1 MKTLTPS
8 AFPTAT
14 LALLGLVNFVVGMGA
29 FLVIGIM
36 TPIAADFGVAKAET
50 GLLLTV
56 YAIVYAI
63 SSPLLVAITGK
74 VERVHVLVAGMV
86 VMAAGALASALAADF
101 FFLLAARALMALGCG
116 VATPVAAA
124 IGVALVAPA
133 LRGRALA
140 LVFGGMTM
148 SQVIGVPAGAWLGY
162 SFGWR
167 AAFEVVVVLGLL
179 TAVALWSVIPR
190 GLPGQPGG
198 LSSLVATLSEARLV
212 AAVAFTPFFIG
223 GIYAIYTFIA
233 PFLEARFAL
242 GRDGVTT
249 ALIILGVAAVVGS
262 TLGGRLTDR
271 IGATKTLVILCLV
284 KIVLMPIITLWHASL
299 VVMIALMAAWSAFGW
314 AFMVAQQARLATLDP
329 ARVSVLF
336 ALNAAAVYVGASV
349 GSAVGVFALS
359 RFGFDALGPTGAAMI
374 VVALASI
381 ALVERLSRR
390 GVTNA

>member
-1 MKTLTPS
+1 MKTPTPS
-8 AFPTAT
+8 TFPVAT

-36 TPIAADFGVAKAET
+36 TPMAADLGVAKADA
-50 GLLLTV
+50 GLLLTI

-86 VMAAGALASALAADF
+86 VLAAGALASALAADF

-116 VATPVAAA
+116 VASPVAAA

-167 AAFEVVVVLGLL
+167 LAFEVVVVLGLG

-190 GLPGQPGG
+190 GLPGHPGG
-198 LSSLVATLSEARLV
+198 ISSLVTTLAKARLV

-223 GIYAIYTFIA
+223 GIYAIFTFIA

-262 TLGGRLTDR
+262 ALGGRLTDR

-284 KIVLMPIITLWHASL
+284 QIVLMPFITLWHSSL
-299 VVMIALMAAWSAFGW
+299 AVMIALMAAWSAFAW

-336 ALNAAAVYVGASV
+336 ALNAAAVYVGASA
-349 GSAVGVFALS
+349 GSAAGTFALG
-359 RFGFDALGPTGAAMI
+359 RFGFDALGPTGATMI
-374 VVALASI
+374 VVALVSI
-381 ALVERLSRR
+381 ALVVRLSRR
-390 GVTNA
+390 AVINA